1 MQRYAVC
8 AGISAALIF
17 ALTTASIPSSAA
29 ETTLRLG
36 IQPELPSLPVIVAA
50 ERGFLVARA
59 QEAGLGQVKVTLQL
73 LSGAAAVNE
82 ALIARSIDASVL
94 GATALLGTWDRTR
107 GRENVRAL
115 LPLTTLDV
123 TLFTNR
129 AEIRSLADFREPD
142 RIAVPATAS
151 PQAIILRMAAEKL
164 APEKRAEVER
174 LLIVMP
180 HPEAMAA
187 LLAGKVAGYVA
198 SQPGAGLL
206 ARNDKV
212 HALITSKDVL
222 GGEEVTGAVVAA
234 AGTFVD
240 GNPAA
245 ARAIGAALEDA
256 IGFIRGNP
264 DEAADIYV
272 RSQASNVARA
282 DILAQLTDGSMVY
295 STAPSGFARFARFMA
310 KAGLIANEPASW
322 KDVFFPLLHDRSG
335 S

>member
-1 MQRYAVC
+1 MQRSGVYAV
-8 AGISAALIF
+8 ASAILMFGLVA
-17 ALTTASIPSSAA
+17 ASKRSSA
-29 ETTLRLG
+29 EEMTLRLA
-36 IQPELPSLPVIVAA
+36 IQPELPSLPLIVAV

-59 QEAGLGQVKVTLQL
+59 KEVGLNSVQLTLQRL
-73 LSGAAAVNE
+73 NGGAAVNE
-82 ALIARSIDASVL
+82 AFVAHKVDASVL
-94 GATALLGTWDRTR
+94 GATALLGTWDKTR

-142 RIAVPATAS
+142 RIAVPGTAS
-151 PQAIILRMAAEKL
+151 PQAIILRMAAENL
-164 APEKRAEVER
+164 SSEKRTELER
-174 LLIVMP
+174 LLVVMP

-206 ARNDKV
+206 ARNDKM

-222 GGEEVTGAVVAA
+222 GSEEVTGAVVAA
-234 AGTFVD
+234 PSAFVD

-245 ARAIGAALEDA
+245 ARAILAALEDA
-256 IGFIRGNP
+256 IGFIQSNP
-264 DEAADIYV
+264 GAAADIYV
-272 RSQASNVARA
+272 RSQASNVAKA
-282 DILAQLTDGSMVY
+282 EILAQLTDGSMVY
-295 STAPSGFARFARFMA
+295 STAPSGFERFARFMA
-310 KAGLIANEPASW
+310 KAGLIGSEPASW
-322 KDVFFPLLHDRSG
+322 KDVFFPLVHGRSG

>member
-1 MQRYAVC
+1 MRHFVISAS
-8 AGISAALIF
+8 ASAALVC
-17 ALTTASIPSSAA
+17 ALATASTLSSAG
-29 ETTLRLG
+29 ELTLRLG
-36 IQPELPSLPVIVAA
+36 IQPELPSLPVIIAA

-59 QEAGLGQVKVTLQL
+59 KEVGLAQVRVTLQR
-73 LSGAAAVNE
+73 LSGAAAVND
-82 ALIARSIDASVL
+82 ALIAGSIDASVL

-107 GRENVRAL
+107 NGEKVRAL

-142 RIAVPATAS
+142 RIAVPAKAS
-151 PQAIILRMAAEKL
+151 PQAIILRM
-164 APEKRAEVER
+164 ER
-174 LLIVMP
+174 LLVIMP
-180 HPEAMAA
+180 HPEANEA
-187 LLAGKVAGYVA
+187 LLSGKVAGYVA

-206 ARNDKV
+206 ARNGKV

-222 GGEEVTGAVVAA
+222 GGEVVTGAVMAA
-234 AGTFVD
+234 AGAFVD

-245 ARAIGAALEDA
+245 ARAIVAAIEDA
-256 IGFIRGNP
+256 IAFIRSNP
-264 DEAADIYV
+264 SEAADIYV
-272 RSQASNVARA
+272 RSQASNVAGA
-282 DILAQLTDGSMVY
+282 DILAQITDGSMVY
-295 STAPSGFARFARFMA
+295 STAPSGFERFAHFMA

>member
-1 MQRYAVC
+1 MRHFVISAS
-8 AGISAALIF
+8 ASAALVC
-17 ALTTASIPSSAA
+17 ALATASTLSSAG
-29 ETTLRLG
+29 ELTLRLG
-36 IQPELPSLPVIVAA
+36 IQPELPSLPVIIAA

-59 QEAGLGQVKVTLQL
+59 KEVGLAQVRVTLQR
-73 LSGAAAVNE
+73 LSGAAAVND
-82 ALIARSIDASVL
+82 ALIAGSIDASVL

-107 GRENVRAL
+107 NGEKVRAL

-142 RIAVPATAS
+142 RIAVPAKAS

-164 APEKRAEVER
+164 APEKRTELER
-174 LLIVMP
+174 LLVIMP
-180 HPEAMAA
+180 HPEANEA
-187 LLAGKVAGYVA
+187 LLSGKVAGYVA

-206 ARNDKV
+206 ARNGKV

-222 GGEEVTGAVVAA
+222 GGEVVTGAVMAA
-234 AGTFVD
+234 AGAFVD

-245 ARAIGAALEDA
+245 ARAIVAAIEDA
-256 IGFIRGNP
+256 IAFIRSNP
-264 DEAADIYV
+264 SEAADIYV
-272 RSQASNVARA
+272 RSQASNVAGA
-282 DILAQLTDGSMVY
+282 DILAQITDGSMVY
-295 STAPSGFARFARFMA
+295 STAPSGFERFAHFMA